1 MNEKSRI
8 LIFFSILTSF
18 IYLNGNSIPSKII
31 PKKMIDVRKKNGHNI
46 MHNLY
51 KTKNNSKLVEEFRFL
66 PGKSPPVGTTLIL
79 STNQNPILPYY
90 ALPEWQASQ
99 GRQK

>member
-1 MNEKSRI
+1 
-8 LIFFSILTSF
+8 
-18 IYLNGNSIPSKII
+18 
-31 PKKMIDVRKKNGHNI
+31 MIDVLKRNGQNI
-46 MHNLY
+46 THY
-51 KTKNNSKLVEEFRFL
+51 KTKNNSKSVEQFRFL